1 MPLPQSDECMRQRA
15 NRHGEPSQNVPE
27 NCLTV
32 NLTNTDKPDQQD
44 GFVSKD
50 SCQPNSLS
58 SIPGTHT
65 VEDPTPRSPLT
76 STMLTPHPLSQ
87 EINV

>member
-1 MPLPQSDECMRQRA
+1 MRQRA

-50 SCQPNSLS
+50 SCQPNSLR
-58 SIPGTHT
+58 
-65 VEDPTPRSPLT
+65 VRFLEPTQWKIQLPEVL
-76 STMLTPHPLSQ
+76 
-87 EINV
+87 